1 MFKSLC
7 LLIQMTAHA
16 QFMELLF
23 DNVLNFGIGFVT
35 VKAHPHAS
43 IVNVVVVAT
52 DTGLVDMICVSEI
65 HSQQITLWVRHKML

>member
-1 MFKSLC
+1 MLRLLIWNVALDTLSSWSILKSLS

-23 DNVLNFGIGFVT
+23 DNVLNFGIGFVA

-52 DTGLVDMICVSEI
+52 DA
-65 HSQQITLWVRHKML
+65 

>member
-1 MFKSLC
+1 MLKSFS
-7 LLIQMTAHA
+7 LLIQMAAHA

-23 DNVLNFGIGFVT
+23 DNVLNFGIGFVA

-52 DTGLVDMICVSEI
+52 DA
-65 HSQQITLWVRHKML
+65 